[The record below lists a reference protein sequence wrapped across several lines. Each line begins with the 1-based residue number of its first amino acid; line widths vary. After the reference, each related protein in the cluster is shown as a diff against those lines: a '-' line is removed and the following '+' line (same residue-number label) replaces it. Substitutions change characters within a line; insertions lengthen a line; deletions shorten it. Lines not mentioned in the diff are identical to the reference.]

1 MTTFRD
7 RGVVLRTYKLGES
20 DRIVVLMT
28 RQHGKVRAVA
38 KGIRKTKSKIGARL
52 EPMSH
57 VDVLLNRGRDL
68 DVVNQVEVIDASP
81 GLHGDLERMT
91 QAISMC
97 EAVDLVSQDRQSA
110 EYLYDMLVGALRTL
124 EDKPAPLLLA
134 GFFLKLLAAEGVG
147 PQVDRCVSC
156 DNVDS
161 LEHFDLHAGG
171 VQCRSCATGMRIEAG
186 DSRRPSTQGSRAA
199 GVTGHSFDD
208 RTRHAVDGTSSGET
222 TQVFADVRCV
232 IAALTNQALVA

>member
-28 RQHGKVRAVA
+28 QQHGKVRAVA

-68 DVVNQVEVIDASP
+68 DVVNQVEVVDASP
-81 GLHGDLERMT
+81 GLHGDLERMS

-97 EAVDLVSQDRQSA
+97 EAVDLVSQDRQPA
-110 EYLYDMLVGALRTL
+110 AHLYEMLVGALRTL
-124 EDKPAPLLLA
+124 EDQPAPLLLA

-156 DNVDS
+156 DGAER
-161 LEHFDLHAGG
+161 LEHFDLNAGG
-171 VQCRSCATGMRIEAG
+171 IQCRSCATGMRVEEGVVEALQEILG
-186 DSRRPSTQGSRAA
+186 GRLRKALERPESPATNATTSLATRLMEHHLERRLKSSLM
-199 GVTGHSFDD
+199 F
-208 RTRHAVDGTSSGET
+208 GTS
-222 TQVFADVRCV
+222 
-232 IAALTNQALVA
+232 

>member
-7 RGVVLRTYKLGES
+7 KGVVLRTYKLGES

-28 RQHGKVRAVA
+28 HRHGKVRAVA

-68 DVVNQVEVIDASP
+68 DVVNQVEVVDASP
-81 GLHGDLERMT
+81 GLHGDLERMS

-97 EAVDLVSQDRQSA
+97 EAVDLVSQDRQPA
-110 EYLYDMLVGALRTL
+110 EHLYEMLVGALRTL
-124 EDKPAPLLLA
+124 EDQPAPLLLA

-156 DNVDS
+156 DS
-161 LEHFDLHAGG
+161 SEHLEHFDLHAGG
-171 VQCRSCATGMRIEAG
+171 VQCRSCATGMRIDRGVVEALQEILG
-186 DSRRPSTQGSRAA
+186 GRLRKALERPESPSTNATTSLATRLMEHHLERRLKSSLMFGSP
-199 GVTGHSFDD
+199 
-208 RTRHAVDGTSSGET
+208 
-222 TQVFADVRCV
+222 
-232 IAALTNQALVA
+232 

>member
-1 MTTFRD
+1 VSTFRD

-28 RQHGKVRAVA
+28 RHHGKVRAVA

-68 DVVNQVEVIDASP
+68 DVVNQVEVVDASP
-81 GLHGDLERMT
+81 GLHGDLERMS

-97 EAVDLVSQDRQSA
+97 EAVDLVSQDRQPA
-110 EYLYDMLVGALRTL
+110 GHLYEMLVGALRTL
-124 EDKPAPLLLA
+124 ENQPSPLLLA

-156 DNVDS
+156 DGEEG

-171 VQCRSCATGMRIEAG
+171 IQCRSCATGMRVEEGVVEALQEILG
-186 DSRRPSTQGSRAA
+186 GRLRKALDRPESPVTYATTSLATRLMEHHLERRLKSSLM
-199 GVTGHSFDD
+199 FD
-208 RTRHAVDGTSSGET
+208 TS
-222 TQVFADVRCV
+222 
-232 IAALTNQALVA
+232 

>member
-7 RGVVLRTYKLGES
+7 KGVVLRTYKLGES

-28 RQHGKVRAVA
+28 HRHGKVRAVA

-68 DVVNQVEVIDASP
+68 DVVNQVEVVDASP
-81 GLHGDLERMT
+81 GLHGDLERMS

-97 EAVDLVSQDRQSA
+97 EAVDLVSQDRQPA
-110 EYLYDMLVGALRTL
+110 EHLYEMLVGALRTL
-124 EDKPAPLLLA
+124 EDQPAPLLLA

-156 DNVDS
+156 DS
-161 LEHFDLHAGG
+161 SEHLEHFDLHAGG
-171 VQCRSCATGMRIEAG
+171 VQCRSCATGMRIDGGVVEALQEILG
-186 DSRRPSTQGSRAA
+186 GRLRKALERPESPSTNATTSLATRLMEHHLERRLKSSLMFGSP
-199 GVTGHSFDD
+199 
-208 RTRHAVDGTSSGET
+208 
-222 TQVFADVRCV
+222 
-232 IAALTNQALVA
+232 

>member
-68 DVVNQVEVIDASP
+68 DVVNQVEVIDATP

-156 DNVDS
+156 DKVDS

-186 DSRRPSTQGSRAA
+186 VVEALQEILGGRLHKALERPESPATHSTTALATRLMEHHLERRLK
-199 GVTGHSFDD
+199 
-208 RTRHAVDGTSSGET
+208 SSLMFG
-222 TQVFADVRCV
+222 AS
-232 IAALTNQALVA
+232 

>member
-1 MTTFRD
+1 MSTFRD

-20 DRIVVLMT
+20 DRIIVLMT

-68 DVVNQVEVIDASP
+68 DVVNQVEVVDASP
-81 GLHGDLERMT
+81 GLHGDLERMS

-97 EAVDLVSQDRQSA
+97 EAVDLVSQDRQPA
-110 EYLYDMLVGALRTL
+110 IHLYEMLVGALRAL
-124 EDKPAPLLLA
+124 EDQPAPLLLA

-156 DNVDS
+156 GAEER

-171 VQCRSCATGMRIEAG
+171 IQCRSCATGMRVEEGVVEALQEILG
-186 DSRRPSTQGSRAA
+186 GRLRKALERPESPVTNATTSLATRLMEHHLERRLKSSLM
-199 GVTGHSFDD
+199 F
-208 RTRHAVDGTSSGET
+208 GTS
-222 TQVFADVRCV
+222 
-232 IAALTNQALVA
+232 

>member
-97 EAVDLVSQDRQSA
+97 EAVDLVSQDRQPA
-110 EYLYDMLVGALRTL
+110 EHLYDMLVGALRTL
-124 EDKPAPLLLA
+124 EDQSSPLLLA
-134 GFFLKLLAAEGVG
+134 GFFLKLLVAEGVG

-156 DNVDS
+156 DSSDS

-171 VQCRSCATGMRIEAG
+171 VQCRSCATGMRVEEGVVEALQEILG
-186 DSRRPSTQGSRAA
+186 GRLRKALERPESPATLSTTALATRLMEHHLERRLKSS
-199 GVTGHSFDD
+199 VMF
-208 RTRHAVDGTSSGET
+208 GTS
-222 TQVFADVRCV
+222 
-232 IAALTNQALVA
+232 